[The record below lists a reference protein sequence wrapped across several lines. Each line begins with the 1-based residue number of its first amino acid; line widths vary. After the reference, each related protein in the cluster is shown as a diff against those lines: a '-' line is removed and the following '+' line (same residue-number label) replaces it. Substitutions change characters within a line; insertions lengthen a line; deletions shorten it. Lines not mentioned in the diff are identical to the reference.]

1 MKQFKI
7 FISNFINR
15 FPKRTKTLLSTYN
28 HLQNFYDNVKSQ
40 PNIKAYLESG
50 RRLKY
55 SDGVFRHYD
64 ELDDE

>member
-1 MKQFKI
+1 M
-7 FISNFINR
+7 
-15 FPKRTKTLLSTYN
+15 KTLVSTYN